1 MKENNPLSPHIQIYN
16 WHISSL
22 ISISH
27 RITGIINIILITLI
41 CLWTALLLLGDI
53 NYELIQKFFET
64 FFGKFLIMGTVWS
77 FSFQILSEIRHLFWD
92 LGLGFELKT
101 SNITGLLVIF
111 GSFVLTILI
120 FTLGSSVILM
130 PLMLWFLFN
139 LVSYYDKSYDEV
151 LLFFTSQPTKFLFSL
166 FIIFAYFYSSLSISE
181 VFEDYIESEKLK
193 YVANRLLYLFAII
206 IPISTLLLLFKLSL

>member
-1 MKENNPLSPHIQIYN
+1 
-16 WHISSL
+16 
-22 ISISH
+22 
-27 RITGIINIILITLI
+27 
-41 CLWTALLLLGDI
+41 
-53 NYELIQKFFET
+53 
-64 FFGKFLIMGTVWS
+64 
-77 FSFQILSEIRHLFWD
+77 
-92 LGLGFELKT
+92 
-101 SNITGLLVIF
+101 
-111 GSFVLTILI
+111 
-120 FTLGSSVILM
+120 M

-206 IPISTLLLLFKLSL
+206 IPISTLLILFKLSL

>member
-1 MKENNPLSPHIQIYN
+1 M
-16 WHISSL
+16 
-22 ISISH
+22 
-27 RITGIINIILITLI
+27 INATKKWI
-41 CLWTALLLLGDI
+41 
-53 NYELIQKFFET
+53 
-64 FFGKFLIMGTVWS
+64 FLKI
-77 FSFQILSEIRHLFWD
+77 
-92 LGLGFELKT
+92 
-101 SNITGLLVIF
+101 
-111 GSFVLTILI
+111 
-120 FTLGSSVILM
+120 SSVILM

-206 IPISTLLLLFKLSL
+206 IPISTLLLLFKGSL